1 MIPVDSTFTSKVA
14 PLDLLTDW
22 QQPARTH
29 RIPWAALLRKVYAI
43 DVLACPECS
52 GRMQLIAFIA
62 EAKVAKRILDHLAL
76 DSTGPPVAR
85 ARPHAE
91 LLEPGPDYGAADP
104 TYPE

>member
-1 MIPVDSTFTSKVA
+1 MTT
-14 PLDLLTDW
+14 PLREV
-22 QQPARTH
+22 QYER
-29 RIPWAALLRKVYAI
+29 RSFAI

-62 EAKVAKRILDHLAL
+62 EAKVAKRILDHLGL

-85 ARPHAE
+85 AQPHAE

-104 TYPE
+104 AYLE

>member
-1 MIPVDSTFTSKVA
+1 
-14 PLDLLTDW
+14 
-22 QQPARTH
+22 
-29 RIPWAALLRKVYAI
+29 
-43 DVLACPECS
+43 
-52 GRMQLIAFIA
+52 MQLIAFIA

-85 ARPHAE
+85 AQPHAE

>member
-1 MIPVDSTFTSKVA
+1 
-14 PLDLLTDW
+14 
-22 QQPARTH
+22 
-29 RIPWAALLRKVYAI
+29 LLRKVYAI

-85 ARPHAE
+85 AQPHAE

-104 TYPE
+104 VYPE